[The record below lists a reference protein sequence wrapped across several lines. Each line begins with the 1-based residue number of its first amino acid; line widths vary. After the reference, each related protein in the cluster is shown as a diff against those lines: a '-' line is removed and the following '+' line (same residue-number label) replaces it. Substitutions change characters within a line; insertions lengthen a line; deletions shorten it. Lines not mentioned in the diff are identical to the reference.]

1 MKQFAKVILI
11 AGLSLGLMNLTGC
24 GTMAGMGKDIKSAG
38 KTIEDSAERR

>member
-11 AGLSLGLMNLTGC
+11 TALSLSVMNLAGC
-24 GTMAGMGKDIKSAG
+24 GTMAGVGKDIKSAG